1 MATHSSVLAWRIP
14 GMAEPGGLLSMG
26 SHRVGH
32 DWSDLAAAGAAV
44 SFICLPMLRSYISN
58 ATTVTVGI
66 NPFFSLF
73 YYQSFLVWGVHVCL
87 CAFMFRYECS
97 KKFISRFS
105 VFNLIWS
112 SLSFAGWIWS
122 FTFDTLMD
130 IHRLIS
136 AYFVFLNINNYFA
149 SLFLFSCLL
158 PSFWL
163 IML

>member
-1 MATHSSVLAWRIP
+1 MFFWDKQVSCYIKFTYFIRNKHTMHFHLLADCS
-14 GMAEPGGLLSMG
+14 LY
-26 SHRVGH
+26 H
-32 DWSDLAAAGAAV
+32 DFIV
-44 SFICLPMLRSYISN
+44 SFVCLPMLRSYISI

-112 SLSFAGWIWS
+112 SLSFAG
-122 FTFDTLMD
+122 
-130 IHRLIS
+130 
-136 AYFVFLNINNYFA
+136 
-149 SLFLFSCLL
+149 
-158 PSFWL
+158 
-163 IML
+163 